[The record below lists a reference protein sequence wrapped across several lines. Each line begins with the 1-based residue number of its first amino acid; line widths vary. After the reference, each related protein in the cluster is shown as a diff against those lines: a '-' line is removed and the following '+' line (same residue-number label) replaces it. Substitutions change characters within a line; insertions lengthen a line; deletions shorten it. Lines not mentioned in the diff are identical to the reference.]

1 MTGVGRQG
9 AVVVGTGF
17 GCLTHVRALQAA
29 GFDVQALVGRNL
41 DRTRERAER
50 FGIPHP
56 STSLAEALAVPEV
69 EVVSVATPP
78 HTHGELVLEAVAAGR
93 HVVCE
98 KPFARDAD
106 EARSMLG
113 AAEAAGVVH
122 LLGTEF
128 RFATGQALLTRT
140 VRGGSIGDPRLATF
154 ALELPLLA
162 DPAGE
167 LPAWWS
173 DADQGGGW
181 LGAHG
186 SHVIDQIRVTLGE
199 FSGVSAT
206 LAVVAPRPMTAEDSY
221 IVHFRL
227 ASGTEGIM
235 ASSAAAWGPPLMV
248 TRIVGTKGTAWLEGD
263 AVWTGDGRGAELV
276 PVPDDLVNAP
286 PDPPPADL
294 MVTAYDRMHA
304 TGIDLAPYT
313 RLYRVLGDRLSGRP
327 MPDDPAPATFSDGVA
342 SMVVMDAIRSSARNH
357 TWVDIDGAAVGEI
370 AEAKSAGGQ
379 ERERAG
385 GRRTGHD
392 LIGSNP
398 TTTSWGRRHRNK

>member
-1 MTGVGRQG
+1 MTEVGRRG

-29 GFDVQALVGRNL
+29 GFDVQGLVGRNP
-41 DRTRERAER
+41 DRTRERAGR

-56 STSLAEALAVPEV
+56 STSLAEVLTIPGV

-78 HTHGELVLEAVAAGR
+78 HTHAELVLEAVSAGR

-113 AAEAAGVVH
+113 PAEAAGVVH

-128 RFATGQALLTRT
+128 RFSTGQALLTRT
-140 VRGGSIGDPRLATF
+140 VRNGSIGDPVLATF

-162 DPAGE
+162 DPTGE
-167 LPAWWS
+167 LPVWWS
-173 DADQGGGW
+173 DAGQGGGW

-206 LAVVAPRPMTAEDSY
+206 LANVAPRPMTAEDSY
-221 IVHFRL
+221 VVHFRL

-235 ASSAAAWGPPLMV
+235 ASSAAAWGPPLMA

-263 AVWTGDGRGAELV
+263 VVWTGNGRGAELV
-276 PVPDDLVNAP
+276 PVPHDLVNAP

-313 RLYRVLGDRLSGRP
+313 RLFQALDARLSGQP
-327 MPDDPAPATFSDGVA
+327 LPDDPAPATFTDGLA

-357 TWVDIDGAAVGEI
+357 TWVDIDGAQ
-370 AEAKSAGGQ
+370 SAGGQ
-379 ERERAG
+379 ERAEPVDVSR
-385 GRRTGHD
+385 
-392 LIGSNP
+392 P
-398 TTTSWGRRHRNK
+398 